1 MKKYGVK
8 LDRTGETHGPEWGFQ
23 ETPEMVDMTRL
34 WEELLAL
41 PVIFAYSYLD
51 QLRTKAPRT
60 YSRLRDI
67 RVANGCAVFAWPKA
81 CGRMELD
88 GY

>member
-1 MKKYGVK
+1 MTKKI
-8 LDRTGETHGPEWGFQ
+8 DRTCEAHGPEWGFQ
-23 ETPEMVDMTRL
+23 EAPEMVDMTRL

-41 PVIFAYSYLD
+41 PAIFAYSYLD

-67 RVANGCAVFAWPKA
+67 RVANGCNVFAWTKA
-81 CGRMELD
+81 RDLTEQEVD
-88 GY
+88 